1 MELFYQNEYGQ
12 RIDLVN
18 DRRFALT
25 GQTGLVSLPSN
36 VLSTSDTV
44 LTEGETV
51 LWRKRSARQITMT
64 HQFLH
69 DVTEARREFVR
80 ILDQGA
86 AGRLIYRD
94 LGMNVFIEVEV
105 EDCEVKNTDKV
116 TTAQTTFVASYPYF
130 QDMEQQ
136 TAGNRGVTGGW
147 RFPFTF
153 PVTFGTVTANDSII
167 IENMGNFQFGFV
179 ADIDISSGYAKDLQ
193 IVSHTGESIVLR
205 GYWGVIPEELQDSA
219 YRGDVTKIRID
230 TRAGNKSVTN
240 LDTGESLL
248 GYFSVESKMLQIQRG
263 TNVFTVTAETGIEN
277 VSVLIAYRNVY
288 KGV

>member
-12 RIDLVN
+12 RIDLLN

-44 LTEGETV
+44 MTEGETV

-64 HQFLH
+64 HKFLH

-94 LGMNVFIEVEV
+94 RDLNVFIEVEV
-105 EDCEVKNTDKV
+105 EDCEVKNTDEV

-136 TAGNRGVTGGW
+136 TAGNRGVNGGW

-153 PVTFGTVTANDSII
+153 PVTFGTVTANNTIT
-167 IENMGNFQFGFV
+167 IENIGNLPFGFV
-179 ADIDISSGYAKDLQ
+179 MDISVSGGTVTDLK
-193 IVSHTGESIVLR
+193 ITNKAGDYLMLDGVLNS
-205 GYWGVIPEELQDSA
+205 GQSV
-219 YRGDVTKIRID
+219 RID
-230 TRAGNKSVTN
+230 TRAGRKSIVNIKTGAN
-240 LDTGESLL
+240 LL
-248 GYFSVESKMLQIQRG
+248 SKFGDDSTMLQIERG
-263 TNVFTVTAETGIEN
+263 LNALQSPPPMVWIMPAF
-277 VSVLIAYRNVY
+277 
-288 KGV
+288 

>member
-12 RIDLVN
+12 RIDLLN

-36 VLSTSDTV
+36 VLSTYDTV

-64 HQFLH
+64 HRFLH

-94 LGMNVFIEVEV
+94 SDLNVFMEVEV
-105 EDCEVKNTDKV
+105 EDCEVKNTDEV

-153 PVTFGTVTANDSII
+153 PVTFGTVTANNTIT
-167 IENMGNFQFGFV
+167 IENMGNFPFGFV
-179 ADIDISSGYAKDLQ
+179 MDI
-193 IVSHTGESIVLR
+193 IVSGGTVTDLKITNQAGDYLMLDGVLNR
-205 GYWGVIPEELQDSA
+205 GQSV
-219 YRGDVTKIRID
+219 RVD
-230 TRAGNKSVTN
+230 TRAGRKSIVNIKTGAN
-240 LDTGESLL
+240 LLSKLGEDST
-248 GYFSVESKMLQIQRG
+248 MLQIERG
-263 TNVFTVTAETGIEN
+263 LNVFTVTAADGLEN
-277 VSVLIAYRNVY
+277 ANVLIAYRNVY

>member
-64 HQFLH
+64 HKFLH

-94 LGMNVFIEVEV
+94 RGLNVFMEVEV
-105 EDCEVKNTDKV
+105 EDCEVKNTDEV

-153 PVTFGTVTANDSII
+153 PVTFGTVTANNTIT
-167 IENMGNFQFGFV
+167 IENMGNLPFGFV
-179 ADIDISSGYAKDLQ
+179 MDISVSGGTVTDLKITNQ
-193 IVSHTGESIVLR
+193 AGDYLMLDGVLNR
-205 GYWGVIPEELQDSA
+205 GQSV
-219 YRGDVTKIRID
+219 RVD
-230 TRAGNKSVTN
+230 TRAGRKSIVNIKTGAN
-240 LDTGESLL
+240 LLSKL
-248 GYFSVESKMLQIQRG
+248 GDDSTMLQIERG
-263 TNVFTVTAETGIEN
+263 LNVFTVTAADGLEN
-277 VSVLIAYRNVY
+277 ASVLIAYRNVY

>member
-12 RIDLVN
+12 RIDLLN

-44 LTEGETV
+44 LTEGNTV
-51 LWRKRSARQITMT
+51 LWRNRSARQITMT
-64 HQFLH
+64 HRFLH

-94 LGMNVFIEVEV
+94 SDLNVFMEVEV

-153 PVTFGTVTANDSII
+153 PVTFGTVTANNTIT
-167 IENMGNFQFGFV
+167 IENMGNFPFGFV
-179 ADIDISSGYAKDLQ
+179 MDI
-193 IVSHTGESIVLR
+193 IVSGGTVTDLKITNQAGDYLMLDGVLNR
-205 GYWGVIPEELQDSA
+205 GQSV
-219 YRGDVTKIRID
+219 RVD
-230 TRAGNKSVTN
+230 TRAGRKSIVNIKTGAN
-240 LDTGESLL
+240 LLSKLGEDST
-248 GYFSVESKMLQIQRG
+248 MLQIERG
-263 TNVFTVTAETGIEN
+263 LNVFTVTAADGLEN
-277 VSVLIAYRNVY
+277 ANVLIAYRNVY

>member
-36 VLSTSDTV
+36 VLSTYDTV

-64 HQFLH
+64 HKFLH

-94 LGMNVFIEVEV
+94 RDLNVFMEVEV
-105 EDCEVKNTDKV
+105 EDCEVKNTDEV

-153 PVTFGTVTANDSII
+153 PVTFGTVTANNTIT
-167 IENMGNFQFGFV
+167 IENMGNLPFGFV
-179 ADIDISSGYAKDLQ
+179 MDISVSGGTVTDLKITNQ
-193 IVSHTGESIVLR
+193 AGDYLMLDGVLNR
-205 GYWGVIPEELQDSA
+205 GQSV
-219 YRGDVTKIRID
+219 RVD
-230 TRAGNKSVTN
+230 TRAGRKSIVNIKTGAN
-240 LDTGESLL
+240 LLSKL
-248 GYFSVESKMLQIQRG
+248 GDDSTMLQIERG
-263 TNVFTVTAETGIEN
+263 LNVFTVTAADGLEN
-277 VSVLIAYRNVY
+277 ASVLIAYRNVY

>member
-12 RIDLVN
+12 RIDLLN

-64 HQFLH
+64 HKFLH

-94 LGMNVFIEVEV
+94 RDLNVFIEVEV
-105 EDCEVKNTDKV
+105 EDCEVKNTDEV

-136 TAGNRGVTGGW
+136 TAGNRGVNGGW

-153 PVTFGTVTANDSII
+153 PVTFGTVTANNTIT
-167 IENMGNFQFGFV
+167 IENMGNIPFGFV
-179 ADIDISSGYAKDLQ
+179 MDISVSGGTVTDLKITNQAGDYLMLDGVLNSGQ
-193 IVSHTGESIVLR
+193 IVRV
-205 GYWGVIPEELQDSA
+205 
-219 YRGDVTKIRID
+219 D
-230 TRAGNKSVTN
+230 TRAGRKSIVNIKTGAN
-240 LDTGESLL
+240 LLSKL
-248 GYFSVESKMLQIQRG
+248 GDDSTMLQIERG
-263 TNVFTVTAETGIEN
+263 LNAFTVTAADGLEN
-277 VSVLIAYRNVY
+277 ASVLIAYRNVY

>member
-12 RIDLVN
+12 RIDLLN

-36 VLSTSDTV
+36 VLITSNTV
-44 LTEGETV
+44 LTEGDTV

-94 LGMNVFIEVEV
+94 SGMNVFMEVEV
-105 EDCEVKNTDKV
+105 EDCEVKNTGES

-136 TAGNRGVTGGW
+136 TAGNRGVTGEW

-153 PVTFGTVTANDSII
+153 PVTFGTVTANNII
-167 IENMGNFQFGFV
+167 TIENMGNSPFGFV
-179 ADIDISSGYAKDLQ
+179 MDISVSGGTVTDFKITNQAGDYLMFD
-193 IVSHTGESIVLR
+193 GVLNSGQSVR
-205 GYWGVIPEELQDSA
+205 V
-219 YRGDVTKIRID
+219 D
-230 TRAGNKSVTN
+230 TRAGRKSIVNIKTGAN
-240 LDTGESLL
+240 LLSKL
-248 GYFSVESKMLQIQRG
+248 GDDSTMLQIERG
-263 TNVFTVTAETGIEN
+263 LNVFTVTAADGLEN
-277 VSVLIAYRNVY
+277 ASVLIAYRNVY

>member
-12 RIDLVN
+12 RIDLLN

-64 HQFLH
+64 HKFLH

-94 LGMNVFIEVEV
+94 RDLNVFIEVEV
-105 EDCEVKNTDKV
+105 EDCEVKNTDEV

-136 TAGNRGVTGGW
+136 TAGNRGVEGGW

-153 PVTFGTVTANDSII
+153 PVTFGTVTANNTIT
-167 IENMGNFQFGFV
+167 IENMGNLPFGFV
-179 ADIDISSGYAKDLQ
+179 MDISVSGGTVTDFKITNQAGDYLMLDGVLNSGQ
-193 IVSHTGESIVLR
+193 IVRV
-205 GYWGVIPEELQDSA
+205 
-219 YRGDVTKIRID
+219 D
-230 TRAGNKSVTN
+230 TRAGRKSIVNIKTGAN
-240 LDTGESLL
+240 LLSKL
-248 GYFSVESKMLQIQRG
+248 GDDSTMLQIERG
-263 TNVFTVTAETGIEN
+263 LNAFTVTAADGLEN
-277 VSVLIAYRNVY
+277 ASVLIAYRNVY

>member
-12 RIDLVN
+12 RIDLLN

-64 HQFLH
+64 HKFLH

-94 LGMNVFIEVEV
+94 RDLNVFIEVEV
-105 EDCEVKNTDKV
+105 EDCEVKNTDEV

-153 PVTFGTVTANDSII
+153 PATFGTVTANNTIT
-167 IENMGNFQFGFV
+167 IENMGNFPFGFV
-179 ADIDISSGYAKDLQ
+179 MDISVSGGTVTDLKITNQAGDYLMLDGVLNSGQ
-193 IVSHTGESIVLR
+193 IVRV
-205 GYWGVIPEELQDSA
+205 
-219 YRGDVTKIRID
+219 D
-230 TRAGNKSVTN
+230 TRAGRKSIVNIKTGAN
-240 LDTGESLL
+240 LLSKL
-248 GYFSVESKMLQIQRG
+248 GDDSTMLQIERG
-263 TNVFTVTAETGIEN
+263 LNAFTVTAADGLEN
-277 VSVLIAYRNVY
+277 ASVLIAYRNVY

>member
-12 RIDLVN
+12 RIDLLN

-44 LTEGETV
+44 LTDGETV

-64 HQFLH
+64 HKFLH

-94 LGMNVFIEVEV
+94 RGMNVFIEVEV
-105 EDCEVKNTDKV
+105 EDCEVKNTDEV

-136 TAGNRGVTGGW
+136 TAGNRGVNGGW

-153 PVTFGTVTANDSII
+153 PVTFGTVTANNTIT
-167 IENMGNFQFGFV
+167 IENMGNIPFGFV
-179 ADIDISSGYAKDLQ
+179 MDISVSGGTVTDLKITNQAGDYLMLDGVLNSGQ
-193 IVSHTGESIVLR
+193 IVRV
-205 GYWGVIPEELQDSA
+205 
-219 YRGDVTKIRID
+219 D
-230 TRAGNKSVTN
+230 TRAGRKSIVNIKTGAN
-240 LDTGESLL
+240 LLSKL
-248 GYFSVESKMLQIQRG
+248 GDDSTMLQIERG
-263 TNVFTVTAETGIEN
+263 LNAFTVTAADGLEN
-277 VSVLIAYRNVY
+277 ASVLIAYRNVY